1 MNSSS
6 HQADSPSILYAT
18 SWGNEGAFTY
28 ISTDSG
34 ESWTSFQQNLRLS
47 KDIYNVHV
55 SPFYSNMLI
64 ANIWTGTMYSN
75 DAGNTWDMTYE
86 LRDTEI
92 PFENIEFSTDN
103 DIVYGS
109 AEGLKMYKSINGG
122 ISFSLLHENLEIFI
136 SD

>member
-6 HQADSPSILYAT
+6 HQADSPLIPYNT

-34 ESWTSFQQNLRLS
+34 EIWTSFQRDQGLG

-55 SPFYSNMLI
+55 SPFDSNVLI

-75 DAGNTWDMTYE
+75 DAGNTWDMAYE

-92 PFENIEFSTDN
+92 PFENVEFFTDN

-109 AEGLKMYKSINGG
+109 AEGLKMYKSINVR
-122 ISFSLLHENLEIFI
+122 
-136 SD
+136 

>member
-1 MNSSS
+1 
-6 HQADSPSILYAT
+6 
-18 SWGNEGAFTY
+18 
-28 ISTDSG
+28 
-34 ESWTSFQQNLRLS
+34 
-47 KDIYNVHV
+47 
-55 SPFYSNMLI
+55 MLI